1 MKEEK
6 KDRKKLFSIL
16 FLILIGVLSVSIVYA
31 ALSTTL
37 LISGTAEVQSASWGV
52 TVEAMPADEYYG
64 SAVSQIPY
72 YKDNF
77 IWSGYSEILDYGEIN
92 GTTISNINIS
102 VTAPGDFVGGL
113 YKVTNTGSIPMV
125 FDSYDIFDLVIT
137 SDSGNQSDVEWG
149 YTNVVSNLE
158 VVRDEETSVEIGD
171 VICPGDYFYF
181 ALEIGIEDVDSIPS
195 DSLNISNWGSNLVF
209 VQGGSNLCS

>member
-1 MKEEK
+1 MNEEK

-16 FLILIGVLSVSIVYA
+16 FLVLIGVLSLSIVYA

-52 TVEAMPADEYYG
+52 MIETMPVDEYYG
-64 SAVSQIPY
+64 SEISEVPY

-77 IWSGYSEILDYGEIN
+77 LWGGYSEILDYGQIN
-92 GTTISNINIS
+92 GTTISNINVS
-102 VTAPGDFVGGL
+102 VMAPGDFVAGL

-137 SDSGNQSDVEWG
+137 SDDGNQSDVEWG
-149 YTNVVSNLE
+149 YTNVISNLE
-158 VVRDEETSVEIGD
+158 VIKDEETSVRIGD
-171 VICPGDYFYF
+171 VICPGDYFYL
-181 ALEIGIEDVDSIPS
+181 ALEIGIDDVDSIPS

-209 VQGGSNLCS
+209 VQGGSDLCS